1 MSKYTTEVRF
11 ICEHLAGYS
20 NSQDSNKIDEVIE
33 KSWEKIFTSKANF
46 FNPLYRPIL
55 CQKIL
60 KHYYFREIGCETV
73 GLWIT
78 WMNTKLEEI
87 MPYYN
92 KLYEAELI
100 KFNPMHNTELITTH
114 TRNANGDSLNEN
126 KTTRNKNV
134 SENNKDLFSDTPQG
148 AITGIESETY
158 LTNARKI
165 INEGNETE
173 ENGNTNTNNYT
184 DNETYNENVTGKSSG
199 ESFSDLLIKYR
210 ETFINIDMLI
220 INEFEEMFMLL
231 W

>member
-11 ICEHLAGYS
+11 ICEHLAGY
-20 NSQDSNKIDEVIE
+20 NTNQDSNKIDDVIE

-73 GLWIT
+73 GLWKI

-92 KLYEAELI
+92 QLYKSELI
-100 KFNPMHNTELITTH
+100 EFDPMANIKLISKHETKT
-114 TRNANGDSLNEN
+114 NVDSNGNSTS
-126 KTTRNKNV
+126 KNKNTDTQ
-134 SENNKDLFSDTPQG
+134 KDLYSDTPQG
-148 AITGIESETY
+148 ALTGIETETY

-165 INEGNETE
+165 TGAGDKTGETQYKDNQDSTENYNETI
-173 ENGNTNTNNYT
+173 
-184 DNETYNENVTGKSSG
+184 TGKNSS
-199 ESFSDLLIKYR
+199 ESFSDMLNKYR
-210 ETFINIDMLI
+210 ETFINIDMMI
-220 INEFEEMFMLL
+220 IKEFEELFFQL

>member
-60 KHYYFREIGCETV
+60 KHYYFREICCETV
-73 GLWIT
+73 GLWKT

-92 KLYEAELI
+92 QLYKSELI
-100 KFNPMHNTELITTH
+100 EFDPMANIKLISKHETKT
-114 TRNANGDSLNEN
+114 NVDSNGNS
-126 KTTRNKNV
+126 TSKN
-134 SENNKDLFSDTPQG
+134 NRTDTQKDLYSDTPQG
-148 AITGIESETY
+148 ALTGVETEKY

-165 INEGNETE
+165 IETGDKTDETQYKDNQDSTENYNETI
-173 ENGNTNTNNYT
+173 
-184 DNETYNENVTGKSSG
+184 TGKNSG
-199 ESFSDLLIKYR
+199 ESFSEMLNKYR
-210 ETFINIDMLI
+210 ETFINIDMMI
-220 INEFEEMFMLL
+220 INEFEELFFHL